1 MLAFVTQIL
10 TRHRPSNTVNP
21 KLPFTKIH
29 FQARIWPV
37 LGVLLLLLQ
46 LIWPSRAWS
55 TLLVI
60 LAGSWLLSFFWTLS
74 LSRKIFMDRRIRY
87 GWTQVGDQL
96 EERFTVTNGSSL
108 PGLWLEVDDHSN
120 LPGYT
125 AGRVTSIGG
134 NQSMEWKTEGVC
146 TRRGLFTLGPTT
158 LRSGDPLGLC
168 SFEMVHPNS
177 AILLVV
183 PPVLPLPGIEIAAGG
198 RAGEGRH
205 PRRAALETT
214 VSVETVREYVQG
226 DPLKAIH
233 WPTTARRDELY
244 VRQFEHTPS
253 SDWWILLDLERRVQV
268 GHGFESTVEHGIIM
282 AASLAHRGLRE
293 GHSVGLVMSS
303 PGLTWLPPQ
312 QTSEQSITILRS
324 LALAQPGMQPLSDLL
339 KNAQKSVRQ
348 GASLII
354 ITPNMQADWVSSI
367 LQLVNNGVTPTVLLL
382 DPLSF
387 GGHESTV
394 GTLALLNDFG
404 IAHNVIQS
412 DMLNRPEARPGQQGK
427 WEWRVLG
434 RGKAV
439 AIRKPANTGWRIL
452 G

>member
-1 MLAFVTQIL
+1 
-10 TRHRPSNTVNP
+10 VNP
-21 KLPFTKIH
+21 KLPFTKICFH
-29 FQARIWPV
+29 ARLWPA
-37 LGVLLLLLQ
+37 LAILLLLLQ

-74 LSRKIFMDRRIRY
+74 LARKVFMDRRIRY

-96 EERFTVTNGSSL
+96 EERFTVTNDSFL

-120 LPGYT
+120 LPDYT

-134 NQSMEWKTEGVC
+134 NQSMEWKAEGIC

-177 AILLVV
+177 ATLLVV
-183 PPVLPLPGIEIAAGG
+183 PPVLPLPGIEVAAGG
-198 RAGEGRH
+198 RAGEGRR

-214 VSVETVREYVQG
+214 VSVETIREYIQG

-233 WPTTARRDELY
+233 WPTTARRDALY
-244 VRQFEHTPS
+244 VRQFEHMPS
-253 SDWWILLDLERRVQV
+253 SDWWIFLDLERRVQV
-268 GHGFESTVEHGIIM
+268 GRGFESSEEHGIIL
-282 AASLAHRGLRE
+282 AASLAHRGLRD
-293 GHSVGLVMSS
+293 GHSIGLVMSS
-303 PGLTWLPPQ
+303 PELTWLPPQ
-312 QTSEQSITILRS
+312 QTSGQSINILRC
-324 LALAQPGMQPLSDLL
+324 LALAQPGKYRISDLL
-339 KNAQKSVRQ
+339 ENAQKSVRH
-348 GASLII
+348 GASLIV
-354 ITPNMQADWVSSI
+354 ITPNMQADWVPSM
-367 LQLVNNGVTPTVLLL
+367 LQLVKNGVTPTVLLL

-387 GGHESTV
+387 GGTESTV
-394 GTLALLNDFG
+394 GIQTLLNDYG

-412 DMLNRPEARPGQQGK
+412 DLLNRPEAHPGKQGK

-439 AIRKPANTGWRIL
+439 AIRKPADTSWRPL

>member
-1 MLAFVTQIL
+1 M
-10 TRHRPSNTVNP
+10 
-21 KLPFTKIH
+21 
-29 FQARIWPV
+29 
-37 LGVLLLLLQ
+37 
-46 LIWPSRAWS
+46 
-55 TLLVI
+55 LVI
-60 LAGSWLLSFFWTLS
+60 LAGSWLLGFFWTRALA
-74 LSRKIFMDRRIRY
+74 RKIYMDRRIRY

-96 EERFTVTNGSSL
+96 EERFTVTNDSFL

-134 NQSMEWKTEGVC
+134 HQSMEWKTEGIC

-158 LRSGDPLGLC
+158 VRSGDPLGLC
-168 SFEMVHPNS
+168 SFEMVHPDS
-177 AILLVV
+177 SVLLVL

-205 PRRAALETT
+205 PQQAALETT

-226 DPLKAIH
+226 DPFTSIH
-233 WPTTARRDELY
+233 WPTTARRDALY
-244 VRQFEHTPS
+244 VRQFEHVPS
-253 SDWWILLDLERRVQV
+253 SDWWILLDLDRQVQV
-268 GHGFESTVEHGIIM
+268 GRGFESSEEHGIIL
-282 AASLAHRGLRE
+282 AASLAHRGLHE

-303 PGLTWLPPQ
+303 PELTWLPPQ
-312 QTSEQSITILRS
+312 QSSGQLTGILRS
-324 LALAQPGMQPLSDLL
+324 LALAQPGRHSLSDLL
-339 KNAQKSVRQ
+339 ENSQKSARH

-354 ITPNMQADWVSSI
+354 ITPNMQADWFPAM
-367 LQLVNNGVTPTVLLL
+367 LQLAKKGVTPTVLLL

-387 GGHESTV
+387 GGTESITAIS
-394 GTLALLNDFG
+394 ALLNDYG
-404 IAHNVIQS
+404 VAHYVIHS
-412 DMLNRPEARPGQQGK
+412 DLLNRLEAHPGKQGK

-439 AIRKPANTGWRIL
+439 AVRKPADSGWRTL